1 MLSLL
6 IAAAA
11 AVAAQPQPQLDCKDP
26 QTQSDMNICSGL
38 AFKAADAVMT
48 SAYEIVVARM
58 KKMDKGF
65 DRTYDSRPGYYQALL
80 DSQRAWLKFR
90 DSYCVVEGYYVRG
103 GTMEPMVVSGC
114 YEQLTKQRTEQLREL
129 DKMYDG

>member
-6 IAAAA
+6 IAAA
-11 AVAAQPQPQLDCKDP
+11 VAAQQQPDCKDP
-26 QTQSDMNICSGL
+26 VTQQDMNICS
-38 AFKAADAVMT
+38 ARDFRAADALMNRE
-48 SAYEIVVARM
+48 YEVVVARM
-58 KKMDKGF
+58 KKMDQTL
-65 DRTYDSRPGYYQALL
+65 DRTIDSRPGYYQALL

-103 GTMEPMVVSGC
+103 GSMEPMVVSSC
-114 YEQLTKQRTEQLREL
+114 YEELTKQRTEQLRNL

>member
-1 MLSLL
+1 MILALL
-6 IAAAA
+6 LAA
-11 AVAAQPQPQLDCKDP
+11 AVAAQQQPDCKDP
-26 QTQSDMNICSGL
+26 ETQADMNICAGR
-38 AFKAADAVMT
+38 AFKAADAVMNR
-48 SAYEIVVARM
+48 AYDVVVARM
-58 KKMDKGF
+58 KRLDKSV
-65 DRTYDSRPGYYQALL
+65 DRTYDDRPGYYAALL

-114 YEQLTKQRTEQLREL
+114 YEELTKQRTEQLQEL